1 MKNIFNFV
9 VQKINL
15 FNLNINYK
23 MRKTVA
29 FIAIT
34 MILVSC
40 NQKSN
45 TDKNT
50 NSSTNEPALNTSR
63 IVSLNGAVTETL
75 AALEVAKN
83 IIAKDVTS
91 TYPQNLK
98 ATDLGHVRSI
108 TAESI
113 LALQP
118 TVVFGTTKDVNPN
131 LNEQLK
137 KANIPLVLIN
147 QEYTIDGSK
156 KLITEVATKLKKN
169 NYQPLLD
176 NISNKMATVKA
187 FDKKPKVLF
196 IYARGAGN
204 LMVAGS
210 GTPLHSMIELAGA
223 ENAAAAVTDF
233 KPLTPEALLTT
244 NPDVILM
251 FDKGLQSL
259 GGIDGLL
266 KIEGIAT
273 TNAGKNK
280 KVVTMDGQYLS
291 GFGPRVGDA
300 VVELHNKLQ

>member
-1 MKNIFNFV
+1 MKKFFTILSLAIV
-9 VQKINL
+9 VASCNKKEDN
-15 FNLNINYK
+15 
-23 MRKTVA
+23 KTVVTENDTTTTE
-29 FIAIT
+29 I
-34 MILVSC
+34 
-40 NQKSN
+40 K
-45 TDKNT
+45 TD
-50 NSSTNEPALNTSR
+50 R
-63 IVSLNGAVTETL
+63 IISLNGAITETL
-75 AALEVAKN
+75 ASLDVAGN
-83 IIAKDVTS
+83 IVGKDVTS
-91 TYPQNLK
+91 TFPADLK

-118 TVVFGTTKDVNPN
+118 SVVFGTTKDVNPN

-137 KANIPLVLIN
+137 KANIPLVLID
-147 QEYTIDGSK
+147 QEYSIDGSK
-156 KLITEVATKLKKN
+156 KLITEVATKLKKD

-176 NISNKMATVKA
+176 NISAKIATIKTSA
-187 FDKKPKVLF
+187 KKPKVLF

-204 LMVAGS
+204 LMVAGT

-223 ENAAAAVTDF
+223 ENAAAAITDF

-259 GGIDGLL
+259 GGVDGLL

-291 GFGPRVGDA
+291 GFGPRVGEA

>member
-1 MKNIFNFV
+1 MKKFFTVLALAIV
-9 VQKINL
+9 VASCNKKEEN
-15 FNLNINYK
+15 K
-23 MRKTVA
+23 TTTTETDTVA
-29 FIAIT
+29 TEI
-34 MILVSC
+34 
-40 NQKSN
+40 K
-45 TDKNT
+45 TD
-50 NSSTNEPALNTSR
+50 R

-75 AALEVAKN
+75 ASLNVAGN
-83 IIAKDVTS
+83 IVGRDVTS
-91 TYPQNLK
+91 TYPADLK

-118 TVVFGTTKDVNPN
+118 SVVFGTTKDVNPN

-137 KANIPLVLIN
+137 KANIPLVLID
-147 QEYTIDGSK
+147 QEYSIDGSK
-156 KLITEVATKLKKN
+156 KLITEVATKLKKD

-176 NISNKMATVKA
+176 NISNKMTTVKA

-223 ENAAAAVTDF
+223 ENAASALTDF

-259 GGIDGLL
+259 GGVDGLL
-266 KIEGIAT
+266 KIEGIAK

>member
-1 MKNIFNFV
+1 MKKFFSVLALAIV
-9 VQKINL
+9 VASCNKKEEN
-15 FNLNINYK
+15 K
-23 MRKTVA
+23 TTTTETDTVA
-29 FIAIT
+29 TEI
-34 MILVSC
+34 
-40 NQKSN
+40 K
-45 TDKNT
+45 TD
-50 NSSTNEPALNTSR
+50 R

-75 AALEVAKN
+75 AALDVAGN
-83 IIAKDVTS
+83 IVGRDVTS
-91 TYPQNLK
+91 TFPADLK

-118 TVVFGTTKDVNPN
+118 SVVFGTTKDVNPN

-137 KANIPLVLIN
+137 KANIPLVLID
-147 QEYTIDGSK
+147 QEYSIDGSK
-156 KLITEVATKLKKN
+156 KLITEVATKLKKD

-176 NISNKMATVKA
+176 NISNKMANVKA

-204 LMVAGS
+204 LMVAGA

-223 ENAAAAVTDF
+223 ENAAAALTDF

-259 GGIDGLL
+259 GGVDGLL

>member
-1 MKNIFNFV
+1 MKKFFSVLALAIV
-9 VQKINL
+9 VASCNKKEEN
-15 FNLNINYK
+15 K
-23 MRKTVA
+23 TTTTETDTVA
-29 FIAIT
+29 TEI
-34 MILVSC
+34 
-40 NQKSN
+40 K
-45 TDKNT
+45 TD
-50 NSSTNEPALNTSR
+50 R

-75 AALEVAKN
+75 ASLDVAGN
-83 IIAKDVTS
+83 IVGRDVTS
-91 TYPQNLK
+91 TYPADLK

-118 TVVFGTTKDVNPN
+118 SVVFGTTKDVNPN

-137 KANIPLVLIN
+137 KANIPLVLID
-147 QEYTIDGSK
+147 QEYSIDGSK
-156 KLITEVATKLKKN
+156 KLITEVATKLKKD

-176 NISNKMATVKA
+176 NISNKMANVKA

-223 ENAAAAVTDF
+223 ENAAAALTDF

-259 GGIDGLL
+259 GGVDGLL

>member
-1 MKNIFNFV
+1 MKKIFTVLTLALV
-9 VQKINL
+9 V
-15 FNLNINYK
+15 
-23 MRKTVA
+23 A
-29 FIAIT
+29 
-34 MILVSC
+34 SC
-40 NQKSN
+40 NKKDN
-45 TDKNT
+45 TKTTTTETDTAVTEIKT
-50 NSSTNEPALNTSR
+50 DR

-75 AALEVAKN
+75 ASLDVAGN
-83 IIAKDVTS
+83 IVGRDVTS
-91 TYPQNLK
+91 TYPADLK

-118 TVVFGTTKDVNPN
+118 SVVFGTTKDVNPN

-137 KANIPLVLIN
+137 KANIPLVLID
-147 QEYTIDGSK
+147 QEYSIDGSK
-156 KLITEVATKLKKN
+156 KLITEVATKLKKD
-169 NYQPLLD
+169 NYQPLID
-176 NISNKMATVKA
+176 NITNKMATVKA

-204 LMVAGS
+204 LMVAGQ

-223 ENAAAAVTDF
+223 ENAAAALTDF

-273 TNAGKNK
+273 TKAGKNK
-280 KVVTMDGQYLS
+280 KVVTMDGQFLS

>member
-1 MKNIFNFV
+1 MKKFFSVLALAIV
-9 VQKINL
+9 VASCNKKEEN
-15 FNLNINYK
+15 K
-23 MRKTVA
+23 TTTTETDTVA
-29 FIAIT
+29 TEI
-34 MILVSC
+34 
-40 NQKSN
+40 K
-45 TDKNT
+45 TD
-50 NSSTNEPALNTSR
+50 R

-75 AALEVAKN
+75 AALDVAGN
-83 IIAKDVTS
+83 IVGRDVTS
-91 TYPQNLK
+91 TFPADLK

-118 TVVFGTTKDVNPN
+118 SVVFGTTKDVNPN

-137 KANIPLVLIN
+137 KANIPLVLID
-147 QEYTIDGSK
+147 QEYSIDGSK
-156 KLITEVATKLKKN
+156 KLITEVATKLKKD

-176 NISNKMATVKA
+176 NISNKMTNVKA

-223 ENAAAAVTDF
+223 ENAAAALTDF

-259 GGIDGLL
+259 GGVDGLL
-266 KIEGIAT
+266 KIEGIST

>member
-1 MKNIFNFV
+1 MKKFFSVLALAIV
-9 VQKINL
+9 V
-15 FNLNINYK
+15 
-23 MRKTVA
+23 A
-29 FIAIT
+29 
-34 MILVSC
+34 SC
-40 NQKSN
+40 NKKEEN
-45 TDKNT
+45 KTTTTETDTVTTEIKT
-50 NSSTNEPALNTSR
+50 DR

-75 AALEVAKN
+75 ASLDVAGN
-83 IIAKDVTS
+83 IVGRDVTS
-91 TYPQNLK
+91 TFPADLK

-118 TVVFGTTKDVNPN
+118 SVVFGTTKDVNPN
-131 LNEQLK
+131 LNELLK
-137 KANIPLVLIN
+137 KANIPLVLID
-147 QEYTIDGSK
+147 QEYSIEGSK
-156 KLITEVATKLKKN
+156 KLITEVATKLKKD
-169 NYQPLLD
+169 NYQPILD
-176 NISNKMATVKA
+176 NITNKMATVKA

-223 ENAAAAVTDF
+223 ENAAAALTDF

-259 GGIDGLL
+259 GGVDGLL

>member
-1 MKNIFNFV
+1 MKKFFSVLALAIV
-9 VQKINL
+9 VASCNKKEEN
-15 FNLNINYK
+15 K
-23 MRKTVA
+23 TTTTETDTVA
-29 FIAIT
+29 TEI
-34 MILVSC
+34 
-40 NQKSN
+40 K
-45 TDKNT
+45 TD
-50 NSSTNEPALNTSR
+50 R

-75 AALEVAKN
+75 AALDVAGN
-83 IIAKDVTS
+83 IVGRDVTS
-91 TYPQNLK
+91 TYPADLK

-118 TVVFGTTKDVNPN
+118 SVVFGTTKDVNPN

-137 KANIPLVLIN
+137 KANIPLVLID
-147 QEYTIDGSK
+147 QEYSIDGSK
-156 KLITEVATKLKKN
+156 KLITEVATKLKKD

-176 NISNKMATVKA
+176 NISNKMTNVKA

-223 ENAAAAVTDF
+223 ENAAAALTDF

-259 GGIDGLL
+259 GGVDGLL
-266 KIEGIAT
+266 KIEGIST

>member
-1 MKNIFNFV
+1 MKKFFSVLALAIV
-9 VQKINL
+9 VASCNKKEEN
-15 FNLNINYK
+15 K
-23 MRKTVA
+23 TTTTETDTVA
-29 FIAIT
+29 TEI
-34 MILVSC
+34 
-40 NQKSN
+40 K
-45 TDKNT
+45 TD
-50 NSSTNEPALNTSR
+50 R

-75 AALEVAKN
+75 AALDVAGN
-83 IIAKDVTS
+83 IVGRDVTS
-91 TYPQNLK
+91 TFPADLK

-118 TVVFGTTKDVNPN
+118 SMVFGTTKDVNPN
-131 LNEQLK
+131 LNEQLQ
-137 KANIPLVLIN
+137 KANIPLVLID
-147 QEYTIDGSK
+147 QEYSIDGSK
-156 KLITEVATKLKKN
+156 KLITEVATKLKKD

-176 NISNKMATVKA
+176 NISNKMTTVKA

-223 ENAAAAVTDF
+223 ENAAAALTDF

-259 GGIDGLL
+259 GGVDGLL
-266 KIEGIAT
+266 KIEGIST

>member
-1 MKNIFNFV
+1 MKKFFSVLALAIVFASCNKKEEN
-9 VQKINL
+9 KTTTTETD
-15 FNLNINYK
+15 
-23 MRKTVA
+23 TVA
-29 FIAIT
+29 TEI
-34 MILVSC
+34 
-40 NQKSN
+40 K
-45 TDKNT
+45 TD
-50 NSSTNEPALNTSR
+50 R

-75 AALEVAKN
+75 ASLDVAGN
-83 IIAKDVTS
+83 IVGRDVTS
-91 TYPQNLK
+91 TYPADLK

-118 TVVFGTTKDVNPN
+118 SVVFGTTKDVNPN

-137 KANIPLVLIN
+137 KANIPLVLID
-147 QEYTIDGSK
+147 QEYSIDGSK
-156 KLITEVATKLKKN
+156 KLITEVATKLKKD

-176 NISNKMATVKA
+176 NISNKMATVKT

-223 ENAAAAVTDF
+223 ENAAAALTDF

-259 GGIDGLL
+259 GGVDGLL

>member
-1 MKNIFNFV
+1 MKKFFTVLALAIV
-9 VQKINL
+9 VASCNKKEENTTTTTETD
-15 FNLNINYK
+15 
-23 MRKTVA
+23 TVA
-29 FIAIT
+29 TEI
-34 MILVSC
+34 
-40 NQKSN
+40 K
-45 TDKNT
+45 TD
-50 NSSTNEPALNTSR
+50 R

-75 AALEVAKN
+75 ASLDVAGN
-83 IIAKDVTS
+83 IVGRDVTS
-91 TYPQNLK
+91 TYPADLK

-118 TVVFGTTKDVNPN
+118 SVVFGTTKDVNPN

-137 KANIPLVLIN
+137 KANIPLVLID
-147 QEYTIDGSK
+147 QEYSIDGSK
-156 KLITEVATKLKKN
+156 KLITAVATKLKKD